1 MSSFEVCLKGGGP
14 WGFRLHGGKEFGTPL
29 RISKL
34 EQYGKAEAAGLKL
47 NDEILEING
56 RDVGKLYHTEALVV
70 VKKAANEL
78 RMVLYRSSANS
89 SGQEK
94 IEYKQENTYV
104 DTNRPPAYN
113 DYHNYTH
120 EGYTDKERKS
130 SEWSPDIINDVTRIP
145 DPIAIETGPGQYVTE
160 DPLEDPE
167 ERKRKAPQ
175 APTSPRG
182 FEKVQPSGRGRR
194 RLTSSGNSSF
204 EMFEDRKPENVAVD
218 MPFISTVNSALRH
231 LQSNRAEADPDYRKS
246 YTSSLPRSLG
256 KKSKTMEQNRSATL
270 PRNLKSDEKG
280 KPGSVPNWYKEMQ
293 KEINK
298 SMEGQ
303 SHLGRLLTAD
313 AAKGAFRRYDGASSP
328 RHLSPNSSQRRPRP
342 KSIHI
347 DRFQFDNESVPE
359 SAKTKDDMS
368 KNSAMTNL
376 EKREKRHSVHSNWY
390 REFQKGGQ
398 IPAAGLAAEPDEA
411 SAVKPVHAR
420 SRSSDDIL
428 SGNKG
433 MPYQAPDQR
442 SPDTRFTNPAKFEY
456 NNPPDFLELRK
467 KAEAEGALREERER
481 ELRMLQEERRKWL
494 EEEEKL
500 KAMSY
505 DARKKAEEERREQA
519 RLRDEQMRI
528 QREKE
533 IQLQRER
540 EMQRALE
547 IEENNRRKMEAM
559 VQQNNAKNEILGEA
573 KAIYTFRSQSPAEIS
588 FKKGQLITVF
598 RQIDENWYEGEV
610 DGQVGIFPAN
620 YIQIIETKEAPPEE
634 EEDAGTIQIE
644 EGIARAKYKF
654 QAENDKEISFKKN
667 DMITLLRKLD
677 DNWYEGEIEDQIGI
691 FPVNYV
697 EILREPRIIKS
708 EVAPAMSGEL
718 VKSSEK
724 PKQIAREEKRELNLT
739 NGGHREEKKPVQQQ
753 VLETEPSQSIHSG
766 KVVNN
771 RNEPEKTP
779 LVKNEPSG
787 ERNRAIYGYAPM
799 SEDEIELF
807 EGDIVFVLE
816 KCDDG
821 WFVGVCERT
830 GKFGTFPGNYVVPV

>member
-160 DPLEDPE
+160 DPLE
-167 ERKRKAPQ
+167 
-175 APTSPRG
+175 
-182 FEKVQPSGRGRR
+182 
-194 RLTSSGNSSF
+194 
-204 EMFEDRKPENVAVD
+204 
-218 MPFISTVNSALRH
+218 
-231 LQSNRAEADPDYRKS
+231 DPDYRKS